1 MNDRNRRGPQRKS
14 DNNGPLFCSR
24 CGGALMAQNTFS
36 PTNVCRCKKVA
47 APAVKDVAHTPEDHS
62 TVQEVAPT
70 T

>member
-36 PTNVCRCKKVA
+36 QTNVCRCKKEAASAPKEA
-47 APAVKDVAHTPEDHS
+47 APVAKESTPAS
-62 TVQEVAPT
+62 
-70 T
+70 